1 MRYRRCSQCNE
12 MRPLNVD
19 NFRRAGNTS
28 RFQGVCKTCKPITI
42 QETARNA
49 SQKIKDSFRKR

>member
-1 MRYRRCSQCNE
+1 

-28 RFQGVCKTCKPITI
+28 RFQGVCKTCKPVTI

-49 SQKIKDSFRKR
+49 SQKIKNSFRKR